1 MIVSNKIKY
10 NYFIKLLFLLVIPSL
25 AYVLFNLSSLSI
37 GLLLTCLL
45 LLIFNNNKIY
55 IKDIKGWPL
64 LVLHIFFGFEFFKT
78 IYLGLSLTTLLQI
91 YLSFVIILLIA
102 QNLVYSSVNIN
113 FRTNLK
119 YVYYVLICILLI
131 NIFNIQI
138 GRYYLFQK
146 SIFPFSEPSH
156 LVINFGYFL
165 PTIFYLQ
172 KKIMRFALVLFLLF
186 FAFYFESLLFVLI
199 VFASYLFT
207 NRINLKLLF
216 SILLIF
222 VLLYF
227 VFVNYNLINLDYY
240 LNRLDFKN
248 LNNISLLVFL
258 QGWEIIITTLKDFN
272 LIGVGLNNL
281 KSVPFSEVAD
291 QLYTILGEYKN
302 REDGGFLAAKIIGE
316 TGIAGFVMI
325 LIYIKIVYSKLKNAT
340 KEISLLNF
348 FYSSILFISL
358 FELFFRGMGYFT
370 IGTILTTS
378 SLIYF
383 KTND

>member
-1 MIVSNKIKY
+1 
-10 NYFIKLLFLLVIPSL
+10 
-25 AYVLFNLSSLSI
+25 
-37 GLLLTCLL
+37 
-45 LLIFNNNKIY
+45 
-55 IKDIKGWPL
+55 
-64 LVLHIFFGFEFFKT
+64 
-78 IYLGLSLTTLLQI
+78 
-91 YLSFVIILLIA
+91 
-102 QNLVYSSVNIN
+102 
-113 FRTNLK
+113 
-119 YVYYVLICILLI
+119 
-131 NIFNIQI
+131 
-138 GRYYLFQK
+138 
-146 SIFPFSEPSH
+146 
-156 LVINFGYFL
+156 
-165 PTIFYLQ
+165 
-172 KKIMRFALVLFLLF
+172 MRFALVLFLLF

>member
-325 LIYIKIVYSKLKNAT
+325 LIYIKIVYS
-340 KEISLLNF
+340 
-348 FYSSILFISL
+348 
-358 FELFFRGMGYFT
+358 
-370 IGTILTTS
+370 
-378 SLIYF
+378 
-383 KTND
+383 

>member
-1 MIVSNKIKY
+1 MTVSNKIKY
-10 NYFIKLLFLLVIPSL
+10 NYFFKLLFLLVIPSL

-78 IYLGLSLTTLLQI
+78 IYLGLSLTTLVQI

-102 QNLVYSSVNIN
+102 QNLVYNSVNIN

-156 LVINFGYFL
+156 LVITFGYFL

-172 KKIMRFALVLFLLF
+172 KKIMRFALVLF
-186 FAFYFESLLFVLI
+186 FYFLHFILKAYFL
-199 VFASYLFT
+199 YL
-207 NRINLKLLF
+207 
-216 SILLIF
+216 
-222 VLLYF
+222 
-227 VFVNYNLINLDYY
+227 
-240 LNRLDFKN
+240 
-248 LNNISLLVFL
+248 
-258 QGWEIIITTLKDFN
+258 
-272 LIGVGLNNL
+272 
-281 KSVPFSEVAD
+281 
-291 QLYTILGEYKN
+291 
-302 REDGGFLAAKIIGE
+302 
-316 TGIAGFVMI
+316 
-325 LIYIKIVYSKLKNAT
+325 
-340 KEISLLNF
+340 
-348 FYSSILFISL
+348 
-358 FELFFRGMGYFT
+358 
-370 IGTILTTS
+370 
-378 SLIYF
+378 
-383 KTND
+383 